1 MRSVQNLGPGY
12 REIYSVNLQKNG
24 RVAIFVNV
32 LSLVIAAAMLALMNG
47 IVPFSTFWAQNNTL
61 LKSLVLIGSLVAYL
75 YLHELVHGVTMK
87 ACGTKK
93 VHYGFTGLYAFAGSD
108 DYYDKTSYIAIAL
121 APIVVFLFVFAILNL
136 LVPPDWFWVIYL
148 LQVCNVSGAAGDIFV
163 TVKFAR
169 MPKDI
174 LVKDTGIGMT
184 VYSKE

>member
-1 MRSVQNLGPGY
+1 MRSVQNISPAY
-12 REIYSVNLQKNG
+12 KEIYSVNLQKNVG
-24 RVAIFVNV
+24 VAVFVNV
-32 LSLVIAAAMLALMNG
+32 LSLVIAVAMLAFMNA
-47 IVPFSTFWAQNNTL
+47 IVPFSTFWTQNNTI

-75 YLHELVHGVTMK
+75 YLHELVHGITMK

-108 DYYDKTSYIAIAL
+108 DYYDKASYITIAL

-148 LQVCNVSGAAGDIFV
+148 LQVCNVAGAAGDIFV

-174 LVKDTGIGMT
+174 LVKDSGIGMT
-184 VYSKE
+184 VYSKQ